1 MEFVRDL
8 IIVKDDKTMNYIE
21 KISDFIGKW
30 ILVILGVT
38 ASIGAF
44 ADVFQIPVSMPVVF
58 VVAVTAS
65 GVLLTITKMN
75 AAYRKIAVFILG
87 IILIISII
95 ILRKTLVNGI
105 CSTANNII
113 KVYNEYLGGES
124 IAFYRIKE
132 QGVIFNE
139 PVRYNTL
146 LFCIAAMIY
155 CYLAVTVTW
164 YKMFASVHILL
175 SMIFVVPGLILGKMP
190 NSAYVALIVIYYLLC
205 LMYQHNRR
213 VYLGRMMAVAILGA
227 SVVGLIFLFNRPS
240 EYNAEERYSKYSEGL
255 NKIAE
260 KLKLEDWSLK
270 GLKNLFESKKTATGG
285 INGGKLG
292 EVAEVEYSGD
302 VMLRLKLKPDRN
314 NLYLKGF
321 VANEYMGNLWK
332 DMSNSHAEIY
342 YQFVPKDY
350 TDIDLFTHI
359 NRYYDEDK
367 MNFLTVGYDKAA
379 RDYRFFPYFCDVS
392 VSDPMSL
399 IYDLYPEADKKDSYF
414 YSYASI
420 GDNEY
425 YRYWKDDE
433 ASEAFGKLYYEIS
446 YDLPPDIIEL
456 FDTVLDE
463 PVYYD
468 STPAGL
474 ENCVNYVKDF
484 LRANTSYSLKPGA
497 LDKGEDY
504 VVDFLMNKK
513 KGYCTAYASA
523 AVLMFRYLGVPARY
537 VEGYVVTSGEMGK
550 ITPDEEGYIN
560 IPVKDYAAHAWPEI
574 YVPGLGFVPVEVTP
588 GYSSSESLGGGEE
601 GTISAAPEVN
611 PTTER
616 ESESDTVAESKEV
629 TTKSETET
637 ITTKKRNLES
647 KKKTNYVYG
656 IVGIVIILCGVSVYL
671 YKVFEKKKNLLDY
684 KTANFRHNIIVLS
697 VMLDN
702 DLSKLNIRHSKDV
715 SLSRISE
722 EINRRIDGYYAS
734 LKDGAV
740 ARMHLRTEDTRRV
753 LEIIWKAKYC
763 DENIKITA
771 DEYDKV
777 RQYVEEFKNS
787 LQYLKNKV

>member
-1 MEFVRDL
+1 M
-8 IIVKDDKTMNYIE
+8 IKVKDDKIMNNIE

-38 ASIGAF
+38 ASLGAF

-58 VVAVTAS
+58 AVAVTAP
-65 GVLLTITKMN
+65 GILLAITKMKTK
-75 AAYRKIAVFILG
+75 YRRIALIVLG
-87 IILIISII
+87 IIMFISII

-105 CSTANNII
+105 CSAANNVI
-113 KVYNEYLGGES
+113 KVFNEYFGGEGM
-124 IAFYRIKE
+124 AFYKIKE
-132 QGVIFNE
+132 HGGIFNE
-139 PVRYNTL
+139 PIRYNTL
-146 LFCIAAMIY
+146 LFCIVAIIY

-175 SMIFVVPGLILGKMP
+175 SMIFVIPGLILGKMP

-213 VYLGRMMAVAILGA
+213 VYLGRMLAVAMLCA

-240 EYNAEERYSKYSEGL
+240 EYNAEERYRKYSERL
-255 NKIAE
+255 NKMAD
-260 KLKLEDWSLK
+260 KLNLEDWSVK
-270 GLKNLFESKKTATGG
+270 GLKSLFENKKTATGG

-292 EVAEVEYSGD
+292 EVAEIKYSGD

-321 VANEYMGNLWK
+321 VANEYTGNSWK
-332 DMSNSHAEIY
+332 DMSNSHAGIY
-342 YQFVPKDY
+342 NKFILKDDY
-350 TDIDLFTHI
+350 TDLDLFTH
-359 NRYYDEDK
+359 NNSYYYEDK
-367 MNFLTVGYDKAA
+367 MNSLTVSYDKDTK
-379 RDYRFFPYFCDVS
+379 DYRFFPYFWDVGE
-392 VSDPMSL
+392 SDSMSL
-399 IYDLYPEADKKDSYF
+399 IYDLRPKTDNKNSYF

-425 YRYWKDDE
+425 YGYWNDDE
-433 ASEAFGKLYYEIS
+433 ISEAFEELYFDIS
-446 YDLPPDIIEL
+446 YDLPSNISDM
-456 FDTVLDE
+456 FDEILDE
-463 PVYYD
+463 PVHYD
-468 STPAGL
+468 LTPDGL
-474 ENCVNYVKDF
+474 EKCVKYVKNY
-484 LRANTSYSLKPGA
+484 LSANTSYSLKPGA

-504 VVDFLMNKK
+504 VVDFLTNKK

-550 ITPDEEGYIN
+550 ITPDEDGYIN
-560 IPVKDYAAHAWPEI
+560 IPVKDYAAHAWAEI

-588 GYSSSESLGGGEE
+588 GYFSTQSSGGGEE
-601 GTISAAPEVN
+601 RTTPAAPEEN
-611 PTTER
+611 TTTER
-616 ESESDTVAESKEV
+616 KSETTTTAEPKEV
-629 TTKSETET
+629 TTKEGKET
-637 ITTKKRNLES
+637 ITTNKTEIES
-647 KKKTNYVYG
+647 KKNTNYVYG
-656 IVGIVIILCGVSVYL
+656 IVGIVIILCGVSVCL
-671 YKVFEKKKNLLDY
+671 YKVSEKKKRLLDY
-684 KTANFRHNIIVLS
+684 KTPDLRHNIIVLS
-697 VMLDN
+697 VMFNKYLG
-702 DLSKLNIRHSKDV
+702 KLNIRHSKDV
-715 SLSRISE
+715 YLSGISE

-734 LKDGAV
+734 LKGGAEV
-740 ARMHLRTEDTRRV
+740 RMHLRTEDTRQV

-763 DENIKITA
+763 DENTKITT